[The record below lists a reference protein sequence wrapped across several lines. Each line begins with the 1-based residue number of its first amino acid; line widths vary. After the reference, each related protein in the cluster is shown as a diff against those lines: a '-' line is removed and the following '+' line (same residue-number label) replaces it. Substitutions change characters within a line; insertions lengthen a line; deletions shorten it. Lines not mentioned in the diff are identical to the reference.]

1 MINIVQ
7 IHIDERG
14 SENVKARRFSAVII
28 VVSAITL
35 ILANVTTAQPA
46 LPVIGLNPK
55 VNSYPQASTFTL
67 NVTISGVTPE
77 NTEGFGVTAWEV
89 DISFNSTVLNA
100 VSVMQG
106 PWLKTA
112 GNVYWI
118 PPKIDNDVG
127 TVIAAAS
134 LFPPKTSGALG
145 SGTMAN
151 ITFTVMNKGTS
162 DFHFFKT
169 VLRAYN
175 GSSYLVLDHTVVDG
189 FFQYPHGDID
199 CDGIVSALDLQTL
212 GKAFGSTPS
221 SPNWNSDA
229 DLNKDDTVNEA
240 DLETVA
246 ENYGAT

>member
-1 MINIVQ
+1 MINIIQ

-14 SENVKARRFSAVII
+14 SENMKGRLLSTLI
-28 VVSAITL
+28 VAISTITL
-35 ILANVTTAQPA
+35 IFAGITTAQPA
-46 LPVIGLNPK
+46 QPIIGLDPK
-55 VNSYPQASTFTL
+55 VSSHPQAATFTI
-67 NVTISGVTPE
+67 NVTISGVTLE
-77 NTEGFGVTAWEV
+77 NTQGFGVTAWEV

-100 VSVMQG
+100 FSVQQG

-112 GNVYWI
+112 GNVFWI
-118 PPKIDNDVG
+118 TPKIDNDAG

-145 SGTMAN
+145 SGTLAN

-162 DFHFFKT
+162 DFHFYKT

-175 GSSYLVLDHTVVDG
+175 GTGYLIIDHTVVDG

-199 CDGIVSALDLQTL
+199 SDGIVSALDLATL
-212 GKAFGSTPS
+212 GKAYGSIPS

-229 DLNKDDTVNEA
+229 DLNKDDTVNEG
-240 DLETVA
+240 DLDILA
-246 ENYGAT
+246 GNYGAT